1 MWTAL
6 GVGRNSLAHTEKDG
20 PQGKEENPFFSHHQ
34 TLIGRKMFVVHMGG
48 YKKSKD
54 FEVVSVEG
62 IFIFCSLFYP
72 FMFFF
77 LLCVECEGL
86 SCDC

>member
-1 MWTAL
+1 
-6 GVGRNSLAHTEKDG
+6 
-20 PQGKEENPFFSHHQ
+20 
-34 TLIGRKMFVVHMGG
+34 MFVVHKGG
-48 YKKSKD
+48 HKKSKD

-77 LLCVECEGL
+77 LLCVGCEGL
-86 SCDC
+86 SCDCSTWENLTCVSHSQEGRQGHYLKPRQCGSSLSWFP